1 MEGTLKSINNIFD
14 LKLKFNSIKTFSLLL
29 TELPP
34 HTCGTH
40 IFCVCVCVFVFACES
55 PRLMSLIICIIYK
68 NSHVMIKIY
77 AHSLGPEDTL
87 PTLASA
93 STLASAPTMAASGG
107 ASGTALRVPH

>member
-1 MEGTLKSINNIFD
+1 MYTRVVRIS
-14 LKLKFNSIKTFSLLL
+14 S
-29 TELPP
+29 
-34 HTCGTH
+34 
-40 IFCVCVCVFVFACES
+40 VCLCVFVFACES

-77 AHSLGPEDTL
+77 AHSLAPEDTL